1 MADEHRWLR
10 YCALFYALG
19 LALHTADHLRRG
31 LDVLTPQ
38 VQWAGNLSTAVGISV
53 AVLVI
58 VGYRFGPVLAALT
71 GIPVAVGVA
80 AVHLGPQWSAFSD
93 AFPGAHT
100 TGVTAL
106 SWTVVLV
113 EIVGYVAKAGSS
125 VKKFK
130 EGDRAAVG
138 VMVDSCRVCDNCRAG
153 VECY

>member
-1 MADEHRWLR
+1 MQPDDHPLLK

-31 LDVLTPQ
+31 IDAVTTQVL
-38 VQWAGNLSTAVGISV
+38 WIGNVSTVVGITV

-58 VGYRFGPVLAALT
+58 VGYRNAPILAAVT

-80 AVHLGPQWSAFSD
+80 AVHLLPKWSSALSD
-93 AFPGAHT
+93 SFVGAHN

-113 EIVGYVAKAGSS
+113 EIAGALAMGIVGWNIARTHR
-125 VKKFK
+125 
-130 EGDRAAVG
+130 E
-138 VMVDSCRVCDNCRAG
+138 RVLTT
-153 VECY
+153 